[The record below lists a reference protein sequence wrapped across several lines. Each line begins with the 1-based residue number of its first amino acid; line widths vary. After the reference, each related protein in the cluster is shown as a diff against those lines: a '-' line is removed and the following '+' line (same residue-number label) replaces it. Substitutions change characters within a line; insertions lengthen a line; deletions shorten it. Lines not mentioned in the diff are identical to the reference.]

1 MNYST
6 LYSVCERV
14 KEKVCAGLS
23 KRQEDIKIERD
34 KIDAKIMKLMDNPK
48 RNKDEI
54 LKLVNKSIILTK
66 EYEQPFKN
74 LFY

>member
-1 MNYST
+1 MNYKT

-14 KEKVCAGLS
+14 KEQVCSGLS

-34 KIDAKIMKLMDNPK
+34 EIDAKIMKLIDNPK